1 MQTPWENADVE
12 RVVLEE
18 WDVEVENAKISR
30 DIILVDVINKDDI
43 EIEAFEILD
52 L

>member
-1 MQTPWENADVE
+1 MRISWENADVE
-12 RVVLEE
+12 RVVLEQ
-18 WDVEVENAKISR
+18 WDIEVGNAKISR

-43 EIEAFEILD
+43 EIEAFEIID

>member
-1 MQTPWENADVE
+1 MRIPWENADVE
-12 RVVLEE
+12 VVAFDQ